1 MAQLRQDYL
10 KFLAEEAEIL
20 VVGPEDKQAFARF
33 WEKEALPYVGLPDPD
48 HTVANLFGQE
58 VKLLKMGRLPALIVI
73 DKAGQI
79 RYRHYGSSM
88 HDIPTND
95 QLLAL
100 LKELNQ
106 IQEPT
111 RGNN

>member
-10 KFLAEEAEIL
+10 KFVAEEAEIL
-20 VVGPEDKQAFARF
+20 VIAPEVKTALARY

-48 HTVANLFGQE
+48 HTVANLYGQK
-58 VKLLKMGRLPALIVI
+58 VKLLKMGRLPALVVI

-79 RYRHYGSSM
+79 RYRHYGNSM
-88 HDIPTND
+88 GDIPAND

-100 LKELNQ
+100 LRELNQ
-106 IQEPT
+106 IQETT